1 MSHVPFKV
9 HWQLRAPVIV
19 PSLPIHLDAL
29 LSWARVQEELERG
42 NVDALALQ
50 HDIPLSR
57 HECRAGWCFMASML
71 EFDYTA
77 SQQQL
82 HFVKTSDIDEFAR
95 EFERGAFG
103 RRRPAFDP
111 VRGLTKAG
119 NFVMYEAFAA
129 SATAYGI
136 GDVDHVRDLLSR
148 VHSIGKLRR
157 CGKGSVRQVDVHP
170 CEEAAQRWAWRNLP
184 FDSPHAAPGS
194 HFAAQQRLHSPYW
207 SKERH
212 TVLAPAVLPPSMRS
226 VDGKALSDVV
236 S

>member
-42 NVDALALQ
+42 NADALALQ

-57 HECRAGWCFMASML
+57 HECRGGWCFKASML
-71 EFDYTA
+71 EFDFTA

-82 HFVKTSDIDEFAR
+82 HFVKTSDIDEYAR
-95 EFERGAFG
+95 EFERGTFG
-103 RRRPAFDP
+103 RRRPSFDP
-111 VRGLTKAG
+111 ARGLTKAG
-119 NFVMYEAFAA
+119 SFVMYEAFAA

-136 GDVDHVRDLLSR
+136 GDIDLVRQLLSR

-157 CGKGSVRQVDVHP
+157 CGKGSVRQVEVRP
-170 CEEAAQRWAWRNLP
+170 CDEAAVRWTWRNLP
-184 FDSPHAAPGS
+184 VDSSHAMPDS
-194 HFAAQQRLHSPYW
+194 HFAAQQRLHAPYW

-212 TVLAPAVLPPSMRS
+212 TVLAPAVLPPSVRTGAGPS
-226 VDGKALSDVV
+226 LADVV